1 MRLTYHTFIS
11 IHLAILLLFNYLC
24 LSSYSRVELQI
35 LFLLFCISF
44 IRPQMI
50 CNYQSCPDKTHF
62 TLKNINQLRKF
73 INACC
78 SQYLSNWSNSGVI
91 LSRIRTATL
100 LLCPYQHRTKFINFK
115 QLSLPS
121 SDTSARSLSP
131 SATPY
136 HCPHWPLP

>member
-1 MRLTYHTFIS
+1 MGQNKHPRNH
-11 IHLAILLLFNYLC
+11 
-24 LSSYSRVELQI
+24 
-35 LFLLFCISF
+35 SF
-44 IRPQMI
+44 IFVPPLNRHNTKK
-50 CNYQSCPDKTHF
+50 NYHNKIRLSQRNPCKIKVFLGCSYYTAIS
-62 TLKNINQLRKF
+62 LKNINQLRKF

-131 SATPY
+131 SAAPY